1 MKNIDEFG
9 KYTKWSKRKTFK
21 EERDLVI
28 MAVEDKDEKIKEYLA
43 PLIQYWWNGFKKH
56 SQTKLTDKEI
66 LKIGFINL
74 EPALRTYYEKL
85 KKEKVGF
92 KFSTY
97 FEWFIRQGF
106 IDYLKENESNIK

>member
-9 KYTKWSKRKTFK
+9 KYTNWSRRKTFK
-21 EERDLVI
+21 EEKDLVI
-28 MAVEDKDEKIKEYLA
+28 KAIENEKNQIEEYLV
-43 PLIQYWWNGFKKH
+43 PLIRYWGNAYIKR
-56 SQTKLTDKEI
+56 SQINLTDEEI
-66 LKIGFINL
+66 LRIGFINL

-85 KKEKVGF
+85 EKRNVSF

-106 IDYLKENESNIK
+106 IDYLKENESI